1 MNGTMRIVLH
11 RELRIQLQHSR
22 TVGNVKLGGEV
33 GVFDVSHEL
42 VLVIAKDRGVIV

>member
-1 MNGTMRIVLH
+1 MRIVLR

-22 TVGNVKLGGEV
+22 TVGNVKLGKV
-33 GVFDVSHEL
+33 GVFDVPHEL